1 MVASRKQ
8 GNLMQKKVNSGSRG
22 GVNFNF
28 EFMDNLEQLRNRIPD
43 AQFVKLTFP
52 LIITFYLT
60 KQN

>member
-43 AQFVKLTFP
+43 A
-52 LIITFYLT
+52 
-60 KQN
+60 